1 MSAVSSWLLSITCV
15 ILLSVL
21 AEFVLPDGQ
30 VNKFIKVVFSFVILL
45 VIILPLPTLIR
56 SDFDLS
62 NYMEQETSLQDDFL
76 EQVNLDKLNS
86 LSESVN
92 TQISNAG
99 IKNVEVA
106 IGGNIFAKT
115 LEIYSIVADLRNIE
129 YDSSFTNKNI
139 ESAKAVII
147 QIIRK
152 HEALNGVEVRFRE

>member
-1 MSAVSSWLLSITCV
+1 
-15 ILLSVL
+15 
-21 AEFVLPDGQ
+21 
-30 VNKFIKVVFSFVILL
+30 
-45 VIILPLPTLIR
+45 
-56 SDFDLS
+56 
-62 NYMEQETSLQDDFL
+62 MEQETSLQDDFL

-99 IKNVEVA
+99 IKNVEVT